1 MPSEEMREAAKRL
14 RRDLWDGVNLSPRS
28 AFDALLDA
36 RLNVLERQVDELK
49 GRVNGLIFLVAAAVI
64 VQIVISLLS

>member
-1 MPSEEMREAAKRL
+1 MPSEEIREAAKRL

-49 GRVNGLIFLVAAAVI
+49 GRVNGLIFLVIAAVI
-64 VQIVISLLS
+64 VQIVIGLLN

>member
-49 GRVNGLIFLVAAAVI
+49 GRVNGLIFLVIAAVI
-64 VQIVISLLS
+64 VQIVIGLLN

>member
-36 RLNVLERQVDELK
+36 RLNVLERQVDDLK
-49 GRVNGLIFLVAAAVI
+49 GRVNGLIFLVVAAVI
-64 VQIVISLLS
+64 VQIVIGLLS

>member
-36 RLNVLERQVDELK
+36 RLNVLERQVDDLK

-64 VQIVISLLS
+64 VQIVIGLLN

>member
-14 RRDLWDGVNLSPRS
+14 RRDLWDGVDLSPRS

-36 RLNVLERQVDELK
+36 RLNALERQVT
-49 GRVNGLIFLVAAAVI
+49 N
-64 VQIVISLLS
+64 

>member
-14 RRDLWDGVNLSPRS
+14 RRDLWDGVDLSPRS

>member
-1 MPSEEMREAAKRL
+1 MPSEEMREAARRL

-49 GRVNGLIFLVAAAVI
+49 GRVNGLIFLVIAAVI
-64 VQIVISLLS
+64 VQIVMGLLG

>member
-1 MPSEEMREAAKRL
+1 MPSEEMREAARRL

-49 GRVNGLIFLVAAAVI
+49 GRVNGLIFLVIAAVI
-64 VQIVISLLS
+64 VQIVIGLLS

>member
-1 MPSEEMREAAKRL
+1 MPSEEMREAARRL

-36 RLNVLERQVDELK
+36 RLNVLERQVDDLK
-49 GRVNGLIFLVAAAVI
+49 GRVNGLIFLVIAAVI
-64 VQIVISLLS
+64 VQIVIGLLS

>member
-1 MPSEEMREAAKRL
+1 MPSEEMREAARRL

-49 GRVNGLIFLVAAAVI
+49 GRVNGLIFLVIAAVV
-64 VQIVISLLS
+64 VQIVIGLLS

>member
-1 MPSEEMREAAKRL
+1 MPSEEMREAARRL

-49 GRVNGLIFLVAAAVI
+49 GRVNGLIFLVIGAVI
-64 VQIVISLLS
+64 VQIVIGLLS